1 VAEVHDCEA
10 ERAIRHAHTG
20 VTDEQVAALE
30 CWRDAPC
37 FSPAERAALAFA
49 EKIPWQHHGV
59 TDDDVA
65 ALRAQ
70 FRDAQVVALTV
81 AAAIF
86 DANCRLRLVFGIEP
100 QSLLAAAPAATPGML
115 Y

>member
-1 VAEVHDCEA
+1 VHACDA
-10 ERAIRHAHTG
+10 ERAIRHAHAG
-20 VTDEQVAALE
+20 VSDEQVATLAA
-30 CWRDAPC
+30 WRTAAC
-37 FSPAERAALAFA
+37 FSPVERAVLAFA

-65 ALRAQ
+65 ALRAHLA
-70 FRDAQVVALTV
+70 DAQVVALTV

-86 DANCRLRLVFGIEP
+86 DANCRLRSVFGVEAHP
-100 QSLLAAAPAATPGML
+100 TVVDAPAADGVL